1 MRSTRW
7 PSPRSRTHPK
17 NDGGPVAS
25 LRLGPPAVIW
35 RRLCLPVCA
44 VSEQPDL
51 ATQTGQVQDKFTA
64 QTGQV
69 RDKFHTH
76 NPNITELVRTI
87 QDKELSVKEI
97 MEGMNLKGRDNF
109 LKLYLSPAISEGF
122 IKMYYQD
129 SPRHPRQKYLLTAK
143 GVLLLNSLQ

>member
-69 RDKFHTH
+69 RDKFHTQ
-76 NPNITELVRTI
+76 NPNITQEFGKGYGERNLSYFRQLFLSFDDLEILHTRVQNLTWFHLKQVLSFYNTIEFFGVPRFSRKRRFLVPA
-87 QDKELSVKEI
+87 
-97 MEGMNLKGRDNF
+97 LK
-109 LKLYLSPAISEGF
+109 
-122 IKMYYQD
+122 
-129 SPRHPRQKYLLTAK
+129 
-143 GVLLLNSLQ
+143 